1 MVLTT
6 TDGATLFDTVPRSVT
21 FNPRLAY
28 AAGVSGN
35 AVYIDGVPL
44 RAGSGGNTSASG
56 SIAAKLQLRDDIA
69 VDMQRQLDEVARGVI
84 TAFAE
89 TDPSGT
95 LADATGL
102 FTWSGSP
109 AIPGPGTVVDG
120 IAGSISIN
128 AAMDSTIGGNP
139 ELLRDGGANG
149 AAYKHNVTN
158 AASFSDLLL
167 GYADK
172 LDQPIAFDAASGVAG
187 TKSDSDYAAASIGW
201 LGSMRQDAAQ
211 GSESKDA
218 LATRTSSAL
227 SNATGVNMDEEMSLL
242 LELEHSYQA
251 SARLISTVDSM
262 LAALLQAAG

>member
-1 MVLTT
+1 MDYSGINYDYNDNLY
-6 TDGATLFDTVPRSVT
+6 LISNMKPE
-21 FNPRLAY
+21 
-28 AAGVSGN
+28 AA
-35 AVYIDGVPL
+35 
-44 RAGSGGNTSASG
+44 
-56 SIAAKLQLRDDIA
+56 
-69 VDMQRQLDEVARGVI
+69 
-84 TAFAE
+84 
-89 TDPSGT
+89 TDPASPALLPGAAALMLNFDQAVAGT

-109 AIPGPGTVVDG
+109 AVPGSGTVVDG

-172 LDQPIAFDAASGVAG
+172 LDQPIAFDATSGVAG
-187 TKSDSDYAAASIGW
+187 TKSVSDYAAASIGW

-211 GSESKDA
+211 GSESKNA